1 MADWHLHWP
10 WVFVLL
16 PLPWIIWR
24 WLPEA
29 CATTSLRLPYQWLT
43 LAKGQAPRARLVP
56 LLMAAAWLALLL
68 AAARPQHLGP
78 PLAQHHSGRSMLLC
92 VDVSGSMKTR
102 DMELGGQSVNR
113 FQAVKAIV
121 GNFIKQRHGDN
132 MGLVLFGSHAYL
144 VTPLT
149 YDLGA
154 VAAQLDSAA
163 IGIAGQQT
171 AIGDAIAIGT
181 KRLIAKHAK
190 QPKNP
195 QNSVLILLTDGI
207 NNRGSITPAAAA
219 TAAKQAGIRIYTI
232 GVGANRLQAPGLFG
246 AIMGSQPAQ
255 INTQL
260 LKHIASTTGGQ
271 FFRAADTDQLRQAYQ
286 TIAQLEPI
294 RQKSQPQRLPQEA
307 FRWPLLAS
315 LVLLILAWLAAALA
329 GDRKW
334 PTTASG
340 DRA

>member
-29 CATTSLRLPYQWLT
+29 CAATSLKLPYQRLT
-43 LAKGQAPRARLVP
+43 LPQGHAHRGRLVP
-56 LLMAAAWLALLL
+56 WLLAAAWLALLL

-78 PLAQHHSGRSMLLC
+78 PLAQHHSGRSMLLA

-121 GNFIKQRHGDN
+121 GNFIKQRQGDN

-171 AIGDAIAIGT
+171 AIGDAIAIST
-181 KRLIAKHAK
+181 KRLIAQHAK
-190 QPKNP
+190 QSQKTP
-195 QNSVLILLTDGI
+195 NSVLILLTDGI
-207 NNRGSITPAAAA
+207 NNRGSITPDAAAS
-219 TAAKQAGIRIYTI
+219 AAKQAGIRIYTI
-232 GVGANRLQAPGLFG
+232 GVGADRLQAPGLFG
-246 AIMGSQPAQ
+246 AIMGGQQAQ
-255 INTQL
+255 LNTRL
-260 LKHIASTTGGQ
+260 LKQIASTTGGR

-286 TIAQLEPI
+286 AIAQLEPI
-294 RQKSQPQRLPQEA
+294 RQNSQPQRLPQEA
-307 FRWPLLAS
+307 FRWPLLTS
-315 LVLLILAWLAAALA
+315 LVLLILAWLAATLS
-329 GDRKW
+329 GDRKRA
-334 PTTASG
+334 TITSG